1 MNVPVSSLQFAG
13 FLSRLV
19 AFVVDLVVILTALAV
34 FRLTAQALY
43 DFFTTIVPVLRF
55 GFVDTLLLQLGG
67 VTASAIAQGA
77 YFILF
82 WTLNGQTPGMA
93 LMGLQVIHND
103 AVRPPLPASIIRYF
117 GYWLSAIALGL
128 GFLWVLV
135 DRRRRGWHDILAG
148 TYVVHS
154 AAALLYHEQVMA
166 IKARERAITEQ
177 LLSETQR

>member
-19 AFVVDLVVILTALAV
+19 AFVVDLVIILTALAV
-34 FRLTAQALY
+34 FRLTVQALY
-43 DFFTTIVPVLRF
+43 DFFTAIVPVLEF
-55 GFVDTLLLQLGG
+55 SFIDALLLRLGS

-103 AVRPPLPASIIRYF
+103 TIRPTLPASIIRYF
-117 GYWLSAIALGL
+117 GYWLSAVALGL
-128 GFLWVLV
+128 GFLWVLI
-135 DRRRRGWHDILAG
+135 DRKRRGWHDILAG

-177 LLSETQR
+177 LLSKAKQ